1 MTDRRIG
8 FWLGLFVL
16 LFVCFAPT
24 SSFSSQ
30 TYHIKK
36 GDTLSG
42 ISKRY
47 HVSVQALKEANHL
60 KSNALSLNQALI
72 IPTKNK
78 SKAEKS
84 CRAASS
90 KKTPRTTYVVRKG
103 DTFIKIAKVTGV
115 SVSDLRAINRV
126 SSNRLRPGQKIS
138 LTYPQPVKP
147 VMEIPETINGL
158 DHFNLD
164 DLEEIE
170 NIPDSPDS
178 SSDQTDEEPAPRF
191 LGKWDDSKERDLLV
205 KISKG
210 FLGAPYRFG
219 GVTLRG
225 LDCSAFVKRVYSIF
239 DINLPRTAREQSQ
252 LGQKVSRD
260 SLAIGDLVF
269 FNTRRYHISH
279 VGIYIGNNEFVHAA
293 SGRSKEVRISSLNEP
308 YYNKRFIKAVR
319 IKELEGKL

>member
-1 MTDRRIG
+1 MTDRRIV

-24 SSFSSQ
+24 SSFSSE

-47 HVSVQALKEANHL
+47 HVSVQALKDANHL
-60 KSNALSLNQALI
+60 KNNALSLNQALI
-72 IPTKNK
+72 IPKKENSNAK
-78 SKAEKS
+78 KS
-84 CRAASS
+84 CRVSAPNKAKS
-90 KKTPRTTYVVRKG
+90 TTYVVRKG
-103 DTFIKIAKVTGV
+103 DTFMKIAKVTGV
-115 SVSDLRAINRV
+115 SISDLQAINRV
-126 SSNRLRPGQKIS
+126 SSNRLRPGQTIG
-138 LTYPQPVKP
+138 LTYPQPAKP
-147 VMEIPETINGL
+147 VLEIPDTINGL

-170 NIPDSPDS
+170 NIPETPES
-178 SSDQTDEEPAPRF
+178 SLDQGNEEPAPRF
-191 LGKWDDSKERDLLV
+191 LGKWDDSKERQLLV

-219 GVTLRG
+219 GASLRG
-225 LDCSAFVKRVYSIF
+225 LDCSAFVKRIYSIF
-239 DINLPRTAREQSQ
+239 DINLPRTAREQAQ
-252 LGQKVSRD
+252 MGQKVSRD
-260 SLAIGDLVF
+260 DLVVGDLVF

-279 VGIYIGNNEFVHAA
+279 VGIYIGNDEFVHAS
-293 SGRSKEVRISSLNEP
+293 SGRGKEVRVDSLNQP

-319 IKELEGKL
+319 IKELEDKL

>member
-8 FWLGLFVL
+8 FLLGLIVL

-42 ISKRY
+42 ISKKYR
-47 HVSVQALKEANHL
+47 VPVQALKEANHL

-72 IPTKNK
+72 IPTKEKNK
-78 SKAEKS
+78 TEKS
-84 CRAASS
+84 CRVASS
-90 KKTPRTTYVVRKG
+90 QKSSKTTYTVRRG
-103 DTFIKIAKVTGV
+103 DTFMKIAKVTGV
-115 SVSDLRAINRV
+115 SVSDLKAINQV
-126 SSNRLRPGQKIS
+126 SSNRLRPGQKIG
-138 LTYPQPVKP
+138 LTYPQPAKP
-147 VMEIPETINGL
+147 VQEIPDTINGL

-170 NIPDSPDS
+170 DVPESPDS
-178 SSDQTDEEPAPRF
+178 SLDQTDEEPAPRF

-219 GVTLRG
+219 GASLRG
-225 LDCSAFVKRVYSIF
+225 LDCSAFVKRIYSIF
-239 DINLPRTAREQSQ
+239 DINLPRTAREQAQ
-252 LGQKVSRD
+252 LGQKISRD
-260 SLAIGDLVF
+260 DLVVGDLVF

-279 VGIYIGNNEFVHAA
+279 VGIYIGNDEFVHAA
-293 SGRSKEVRISSLNEP
+293 SGHSKEVRINSLSEP

-319 IKELEGKL
+319 IKELEEKL

>member
-16 LFVCFAPT
+16 LIVCFAPT

-42 ISKRY
+42 ISQRY

-72 IPTKNK
+72 IPTKDKN
-78 SKAEKS
+78 KAEKS
-84 CRAASS
+84 CPVAPS
-90 KKTPRTTYVVRKG
+90 KKTPGTTYVVRKG

-115 SVSDLRAINRV
+115 SVSDLRAINSV
-126 SSNRLRPGQKIS
+126 SSKRLRPGQKIS

-170 NIPDSPDS
+170 NVPESSDS
-178 SSDQTDEEPAPRF
+178 SLGQTDEEPAPRF

-279 VGIYIGNNEFVHAA
+279 VGIYIGNDEFVHAA
-293 SGRSKEVRISSLNEP
+293 SGRSKEVRINSLNEP
-308 YYNKRFIKAVR
+308 YYDKRFIKAVR

>member
-8 FWLGLFVL
+8 FWLGFFVL

-47 HVSVQALKEANHL
+47 HVSVQVLKEANHL
-60 KSNALSLNQALI
+60 KNNALSLNQALI
-72 IPTKNK
+72 IPTKEKN
-78 SKAEKS
+78 KAEKS
-84 CRAASS
+84 CRVSS
-90 KKTPRTTYVVRKG
+90 SEKPQRTTYVVRKG
-103 DTFIKIAKVTGV
+103 DTFMKIAKVTGV

-138 LTYPQPVKP
+138 LTYPQPLKP
-147 VMEIPETINGL
+147 VMDIPETINGL

-170 NIPDSPDS
+170 NVPESSDS
-178 SSDQTDEEPAPRF
+178 SLDQSDEEYAPRF

-219 GVTLRG
+219 GATLRG

-239 DINLPRTAREQSQ
+239 DITLPRTAREQAQ
-252 LGQKVSRD
+252 LGQKISRD
-260 SLAIGDLVF
+260 NLAVGDLVF

-279 VGIYIGNNEFVHAA
+279 VGIYIGNDEFVHAS
-293 SGRSKEVRISSLNEP
+293 SGRAREVRVDSLNQP

>member
-47 HVSVQALKEANHL
+47 HISVQALKEANHL

-72 IPTKNK
+72 IPTKDK

-84 CRAASS
+84 CRVASF
-90 KKTPRTTYVVRKG
+90 KKTPGTTYVVRKG

-115 SVSDLRAINRV
+115 SVSDLKAINRV

-138 LTYPQPVKP
+138 LTLPQPVKP

-158 DHFNLD
+158 EHFNLD

-170 NIPDSPDS
+170 NVPESSDS
-178 SSDQTDEEPAPRF
+178 SLGQTDEEPAPRF

-279 VGIYIGNNEFVHAA
+279 VGIYIGNDEFVHAA

-308 YYNKRFIKAVR
+308 YYDKRFIKAVR